1 MLGLCGS
8 EPRQH
13 FTMSLEEA
21 QEPIELGTP
30 EYVPLA
36 SHTLVLRTRLEVR
49 RELERL
55 KARRSLLRRTLFP
68 SLLFMGI
75 GLLIMFH
82 PEFERFWIYKL
93 AVLYHWALAVLIPWL
108 VVHKEKK
115 RIGRQLL

>member
-1 MLGLCGS
+1 
-8 EPRQH
+8 
-13 FTMSLEEA
+13 MSLDEEA
-21 QEPIELGTP
+21 QEHIELGTP

-55 KARRSLLRRTLFP
+55 KARRSLLRRALFP
-68 SLLFMGI
+68 SLLFTGI